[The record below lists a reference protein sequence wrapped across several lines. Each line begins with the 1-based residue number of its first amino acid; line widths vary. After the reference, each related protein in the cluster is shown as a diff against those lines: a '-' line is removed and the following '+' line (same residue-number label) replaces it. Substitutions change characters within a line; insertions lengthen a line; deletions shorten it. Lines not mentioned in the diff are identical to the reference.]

1 MVGDSFRLYMMPYL
15 ERDFAHVSVAHRDN
29 IGDIQ
34 DDIRQADIL
43 VVECVE
49 RLDDSL
55 NGTILQLIDILENQ
69 EKSN

>member
-1 MVGDSFRLYMMPYL
+1 MSI
-15 ERDFAHVSVAHRDN
+15 AHRDN
-29 IGDIQ
+29 VNDVC

-55 NGTILQLIDILENQ
+55 NGTILELISILEN
-69 EKSN
+69 

>member
-1 MVGDSFRLYMMPYL
+1 MTGVQTCALPIF
-15 ERDFAHVSVAHRDN
+15 H
-29 IGDIQ
+29 DIE

-55 NGTILQLIDILENQ
+55 NGTILQLIDILENKG
-69 EKSN
+69 KST

>member
-1 MVGDSFRLYMMPYL
+1 MSI
-15 ERDFAHVSVAHRDN
+15 AHRDN
-29 IGDIQ
+29 IHDIE

-55 NGTILQLIDILENQ
+55 NGTILQLIDILEIM
-69 EKSN
+69 EKHLADISRSKGLHFPDTPHGNHV

>member
-1 MVGDSFRLYMMPYL
+1 MMPYL
-15 ERDFAHVSVAHRDN
+15 ERDFAHVSIAHRDN
-29 IGDIQ
+29 VNDVC

-55 NGTILQLIDILENQ
+55 NGTILELISILEN
-69 EKSN
+69 

>member
-1 MVGDSFRLYMMPYL
+1 MMPYL
-15 ERDFAHVSVAHRDN
+15 ERDFPHVSIAHRDN
-29 IGDIQ
+29 IHDIE

-55 NGTILQLIDILENQ
+55 NGTILQLIDILENKG
-69 EKSN
+69 KST

>member
-1 MVGDSFRLYMMPYL
+1 MSI
-15 ERDFAHVSVAHRDN
+15 AHRDN
-29 IGDIQ
+29 IHDIE

-69 EKSN
+69 